1 MQIIQALPLTK
12 KMTLCCVG
20 AGGKTSLIFALARE
34 LAAQNGSILV
44 TTTTAMF
51 HPDQDSQPYIKL
63 VIGDINALC
72 QCPPKTGQIVVAAQ
86 SHDSKTNKLKGYT
99 PVTLAEVWKN
109 HSFDF
114 ILIEAD
120 GSRRLPIK
128 APADHEPVIPGF
140 TDMVIGCIGL
150 DCLGRPLDGQTVHRP
165 KIFSAITKQIPEG
178 PIGSDHILS
187 LVAAPR
193 GLFKNTSKNMK
204 KIVFFNKADTTERIH
219 KSRAMA
225 RRILKECP
233 GVDDCLV
240 ACLQNTKNPI
250 C

>member
-1 MQIIQALPLTK
+1 MQITQALPLAK

-51 HPDQDSQPYIKL
+51 HPDHDSPPHTMPYNQL
-63 VIGDINALC
+63 VIGDIPKG
-72 QCPPKTGQIVVAAQ
+72 CPGQIVVAAQ
-86 SHDSKTNKLKGYT
+86 THDPKTNKLKGYS
-99 PVTLAEVWKN
+99 PVALAKILKG
-109 HSFDF
+109 HSFDY

-120 GSRRLPIK
+120 GSKQLPIK

-150 DCLGRPLDGQTVHRP
+150 DCLGRPMDGQTVHRP

-204 KIVFFNKADTTERIH
+204 KIVFFNKADTTERVQTG
-219 KSRAMA
+219 RAMA

-233 GVDDCLV
+233 GVDDCLI